1 MVREKY
7 KAPMGWG
14 YQSARAA
21 GIRHLKS
28 CRSPR
33 QSGRAP
39 SPVERPEPL
48 QHPHVER
55 SGEPRNSSQ
64 PQMCEEI
71 QEPQEKK
78 ETPGG
83 VVC

>member
-14 YQSARAA
+14 HQSARAA
-21 GIRHLKS
+21 GIRPL
-28 CRSPR
+28 
-33 QSGRAP
+33 QSGRARP
-39 SPVERPEPL
+39 PLTSDRSPCRAMM
-48 QHPHVER
+48 HPYVER
-55 SGEPRNSSQ
+55 SGVPRNTFQ

-71 QEPQEKK
+71 RELKEKK
-78 ETPGG
+78 ETPGC